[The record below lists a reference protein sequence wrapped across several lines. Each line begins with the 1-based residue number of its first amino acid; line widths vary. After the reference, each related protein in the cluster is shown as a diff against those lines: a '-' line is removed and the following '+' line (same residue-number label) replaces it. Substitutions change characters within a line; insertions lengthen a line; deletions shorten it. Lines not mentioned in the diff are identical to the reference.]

1 MGYLTNLTTN
11 TLYELQLL
19 NEELAT
25 ESSNS
30 RIIKLEYLKN
40 NKIKDLKT
48 TYNLLEHNLNSFSK
62 INNQDE
68 TQNI

>member
-11 TLYELQLL
+11 TLYKLQLL

-25 ESSNS
+25 ESSNA